1 MREMLGKFIHAL
13 NVNFNGLRSMTFF
26 HSKLDTL
33 SDSDTTSS
41 TEKHVSRKLAIS
53 SKSNNSN
60 HNNNKDLSNRSDTRV
75 SSQRSGLSNRDQQDI
90 SDEDATL
97 NEMIGKF
104 DESYVYEKETDIL
117 SDSDS
122 TNCPTDFDTGQD
134 AGDECDTDD
143 LLEMDY
149 IDKGSMQE
157 VTEKMDKNKNNGSCS
172 YHPIPQMQKVDK
184 RNAKL
189 QKFRTE
195 KGESVDGG
203 GSKRK
208 KKYIRTR
215 KKQQSSNS
223 HTSNASSITSS
234 PRLSVRGC
242 RSVGGTPV
250 CLRRNQLRDATPNN
264 PTNMSPL
271 SNRSNSLTFT
281 EVYSIHSR
289 MLALSDSEKAL
300 LKADLEADFKYKQ
313 LIHEAETILVSMKT
327 NALKEGMISSPRRI
341 NNLPT
346 NKRLEM
352 LKHEEVELKREL
364 SKTQNPKTEDGLT
377 PNEGVIVNKRLEIL
391 KHDTVS
397 TAPNSPNKSAR
408 ACPLKTHV
416 TNFINQNVDPNEL
429 TRKKIPPDPPPRRSS
444 TLENARSVSPHNKM
458 LNGMQSLRSPIPEH
472 RRLRSQSL
480 QIESDS
486 ESEDVSRCS
495 APSSRMNKENGY
507 VKQNHTQVTTMVE
520 KSSRVVTRANTIN
533 VPEGGSNAGDS
544 PMITF
549 RSVDIGYSIP
559 DIFYCPQSEPLKRKV
574 YSGSSTYDKIQ
585 KKLDEDQ
592 GKILLKLFYFLSD
605 RTSEMIYDLQKAV
618 PVARFF
624 KRYP

>member
-1 MREMLGKFIHAL
+1 M
-13 NVNFNGLRSMTFF
+13 
-26 HSKLDTL
+26 
-33 SDSDTTSS
+33 
-41 TEKHVSRKLAIS
+41 SRKLAIS
-53 SKSNNSN
+53 SRSNNSYKKN
-60 HNNNKDLSNRSDTRV
+60 NNNKDLSNRSDTRV
-75 SSQRSGLSNRDQQDI
+75 SSQRSNLSNRDQQDV

-143 LLEMDY
+143 LLEIDY
-149 IDKGSMQE
+149 IDKGSSHE
-157 VTEKMDKNKNNGSCS
+157 VTDKGDKNKNKGSCS
-172 YHPIPQMQKVDK
+172 YHPIPQQKSNIDK
-184 RNAKL
+184 KNAKL
-189 QKFRTE
+189 QKLRSE
-195 KGESVDGG
+195 RGQESVDGG
-203 GSKRK
+203 LKRK

-215 KKQQSSNS
+215 KKQQSSNN
-223 HTSNASSITSS
+223 HTSNASSINSS

-250 CLRRNQLRDATPNN
+250 CLRRNQLRDSTPNN

-377 PNEGVIVNKRLEIL
+377 PNEGVIVNKRLELL
-391 KHDTVS
+391 KHDNVS
-397 TAPNSPNKSAR
+397 TAPNSPNKAAR

-429 TRKKIPPDPPPRRSS
+429 SRKKIPPDPPPRRS
-444 TLENARSVSPHNKM
+444 TLENLRSTSPHNKM
-458 LNGMQSLRSPIPEH
+458 LNGVQSLGSPIPEH
-472 RRLRSQSL
+472 RRIRSHSL
-480 QIESDS
+480 QPQIESDS
-486 ESEDVSRCS
+486 DSEDVSRTS
-495 APSSRMNKENGY
+495 QRSSRLARQNDNANMSRQAISSKMIENTRIVTQSHTMNVREGTDNG
-507 VKQNHTQVTTMVE
+507 N
-520 KSSRVVTRANTIN
+520 
-533 VPEGGSNAGDS
+533 DS
-544 PMITF
+544 PMVTF

-574 YSGSSTYDKIQ
+574 YSGSSTFERIQ

-592 GKILLKLFYFLSD
+592 GLL
-605 RTSEMIYDLQKAV
+605 IYINCI
-618 PVARFF
+618 
-624 KRYP
+624 